1 MIKKIAIITFFVGL
15 LLALCLDLLLG
26 NEFALSLL
34 IGCFLMILNLLGLA
48 FLWKLI
54 FSKKSIALAVLVIIF
69 KYLILGLILWNLS
82 ESTWLN
88 PVGFVA
94 GLGCLLIGIVGS
106 LAFQDKKNFQ
116 NK

>member
-1 MIKKIAIITFFVGL
+1 MIKKIAIVTFIIGVI
-15 LLALCLDLLLG
+15 LALILSQTMG
-26 NEFALSLL
+26 KEFATSLL

-82 ESTWLN
+82 ESAWLN

-106 LAFQDKKNFQ
+106 LAFQGQKNLQ